1 MNRSGFFLG
10 VLLACLACIV
20 HACPPSCH
28 CHGGDLQHV
37 ICDNAGL
44 KKIPKVP
51 EQTRLLNL
59 QKNNFPVLPT
69 NGFRDMKKLV
79 SLHLQGSRIKEIS
92 TGAFRGLKSLVYLYL
107 TDNQISVI
115 KPGAFDDLSEL
126 TYLYLDQNKI
136 PDLSKG
142 LLSPL
147 VNLFILHLGSNK
159 IQELK
164 PGVFSGAK
172 DLRWLFLSD
181 NSLTNLLPGALED
194 VENLAVLHLDKN
206 QLSSYPVNAMSK
218 LRVLEELKLSHN
230 PIEIIPDNAFQSF
243 GRYLQTLNLDNM
255 KLKKFADN
263 AFAGVTVLKTAHL
276 ENNRLTQL
284 PRNFPFD
291 KLETLTLS
299 RNAWHCSCQLAHLR
313 KYGTTRVFPPLPPRG
328 LSPQGPPGC
337 ARQEG
342 IAEGCCLP
350 ARQLSP
356 ACHACARCAQRSWRA
371 VPLVS
376 SLCSSSSCPR
386 WLKGNRT
393 RTEDTCST
401 PAQYRGQSIRDT
413 PALRACKLPTKRSRK
428 GSRH

>member
-1 MNRSGFFLG
+1 MLQTQLLSLSPTHLPPPPPPASLPTTLIPDLTMNRSGFFLS
-10 VLLACLACIV
+10 VLSLLVCLTSIV
-20 HACPPSCH
+20 QACPPSCH

-79 SLHLQGSRIKEIS
+79 SLHLQSSRIKEIS

-115 KPGAFDDLSEL
+115 KAGAFDDLSDL
-126 TYLYLDQNKI
+126 TYLYLDKNKI
-136 PDLSKG
+136 PDLPKG

-159 IQELK
+159 IRELK
-164 PGVFSGAK
+164 PGAFNGAK

-206 QLSSYPVNAMSK
+206 QLSNYPVNAMSK

-230 PIEIIPDNAFQSF
+230 PIEVIPDSAFQSF
-243 GRYLQTLNLDNM
+243 GRYLQTLHLDNM
-255 KLKKFADN
+255 KLKKVSPFFLHLLRIRNTGLIFLFLSKALSLLPLSHRGEMWTCRLCKRRGTGQLITPLTWSKHRMRQNTRPSVILCKTKLSRADQ
-263 AFAGVTVLKTAHL
+263 TPWKSST
-276 ENNRLTQL
+276 
-284 PRNFPFD
+284 FPS
-291 KLETLTLS
+291 KLEVTPVI
-299 RNAWHCSCQLAHLR
+299 RKGIWGAPGQLASFL
-313 KYGTTRVFPPLPPRG
+313 PL
-328 LSPQGPPGC
+328 SQIQGV
-337 ARQEG
+337 R
-342 IAEGCCLP
+342 
-350 ARQLSP
+350 
-356 ACHACARCAQRSWRA
+356 
-371 VPLVS
+371 
-376 SLCSSSSCPR
+376 
-386 WLKGNRT
+386 
-393 RTEDTCST
+393 
-401 PAQYRGQSIRDT
+401 
-413 PALRACKLPTKRSRK
+413 
-428 GSRH
+428 

>member
-1 MNRSGFFLG
+1 MLQTQPLSLSPTHLPPPPPPPAAASHPAAPIPELSMARSGFFLG
-10 VLLACLACIV
+10 VLLACLACSV
-20 HACPPSCH
+20 QACPPSCH

-142 LLSPL
+142 ILSPL

-181 NSLTNLLPGALED
+181 NSLTSLVPGALED

-230 PIEIIPDNAFQSF
+230 PIEVIPDNAFQSF

-255 KLKKFADN
+255 KLKK
-263 AFAGVTVLKTAHL
+263 V
-276 ENNRLTQL
+276 
-284 PRNFPFD
+284 
-291 KLETLTLS
+291 
-299 RNAWHCSCQLAHLR
+299 
-313 KYGTTRVFPPLPPRG
+313 
-328 LSPQGPPGC
+328 
-337 ARQEG
+337 
-342 IAEGCCLP
+342 AEGQPHPHGGHVL
-350 ARQLSP
+350 
-356 ACHACARCAQRSWRA
+356 HARA
-371 VPLVS
+371 VPGAVHPRHPCPARLQAAHQEVQEGKP
-376 SLCSSSSCPR
+376 SL
-386 WLKGNRT
+386 
-393 RTEDTCST
+393 ST
-401 PAQYRGQSIRDT
+401 PWYGLSWRPVT
-413 PALRACKLPTKRSRK
+413 PTTRKLLTSESFLKLLLPVRK
-428 GSRH
+428 HI

>member
-1 MNRSGFFLG
+1 MFSTLQTQLLSLSLPPISLLLPLLFPPHLIPDLTMNGSGFFLG
-10 VLLACLACIV
+10 VLSLLACLV
-20 HACPPSCH
+20 STTQACPPSCH

-59 QKNNFPVLPT
+59 QKNNFPILPT

-79 SLHLQGSRIKEIS
+79 SLHLQSSRIKEIS

-115 KPGAFDDLSEL
+115 KPGAFDDLSDL
-126 TYLYLDQNKI
+126 TYLYLDKNKI

-164 PGVFSGAK
+164 PGVFNGAK

-181 NSLTNLLPGALED
+181 NSLTNLLPGAMED

-218 LRVLEELKLSHN
+218 LRVLEELKLSQN
-230 PIEIIPDNAFQSF
+230 PIEVIPDNAFQSF
-243 GRYLQTLNLDNM
+243 GRYLQTLHLDDM
-255 KLKKFADN
+255 KLKKVSPFSFHLLQIRNMGLDFLLLYKALGLLSLSCRGEERCRS
-263 AFAGVTVLKTAHL
+263 AGSKA
-276 ENNRLTQL
+276 LT
-284 PRNFPFD
+284 
-291 KLETLTLS
+291 
-299 RNAWHCSCQLAHLR
+299 
-313 KYGTTRVFPPLPPRG
+313 
-328 LSPQGPPGC
+328 
-337 ARQEG
+337 
-342 IAEGCCLP
+342 
-350 ARQLSP
+350 
-356 ACHACARCAQRSWRA
+356 
-371 VPLVS
+371 
-376 SLCSSSSCPR
+376 
-386 WLKGNRT
+386 WLK
-393 RTEDTCST
+393 
-401 PAQYRGQSIRDT
+401 
-413 PALRACKLPTKRSRK
+413 
-428 GSRH
+428 

>member
-1 MNRSGFFLG
+1 MHG
-10 VLLACLACIV
+10 VFSLLACLV
-20 HACPPSCH
+20 STMQACPPSCH

-37 ICDNAGL
+37 ICDNVGL

-59 QKNNFPVLPT
+59 QRNNFPILPT

-79 SLHLQGSRIKEIS
+79 SLHLQSSRIKEIS
-92 TGAFRGLKSLVYLYL
+92 SGAFRGLKSLVYLYL

-115 KPGAFDDLSEL
+115 KPGAFNDLSDL
-126 TYLYLDQNKI
+126 TYLYLDKNKI

-159 IQELK
+159 IRELK

-181 NSLTNLLPGALED
+181 NSLTNLLPGAMED

-206 QLSSYPVNAMSK
+206 QLSSYPVSAMSK

-230 PIEIIPDNAFQSF
+230 PIEVIPDNAFQSF
-243 GRYLQTLNLDNM
+243 GRYLQTLHLDNM
-255 KLKKFADN
+255 KLKKPDRTTVYGSSTNRDN

-291 KLETLTLS
+291 KMETLTIS
-299 RNAWHCSCQLAHLR
+299 QNPWHCNCQLAPLH
-313 KYGTTRVFPPLPPRG
+313 KYGTVTPHAPW
-328 LSPQGPPGC
+328 GC
-337 ARQEG
+337 ART
-342 IAEGCCLP
+342 L
-350 ARQLSP
+350 
-356 ACHACARCAQRSWRA
+356 
-371 VPLVS
+371 
-376 SLCSSSSCPR
+376 
-386 WLKGNRT
+386 
-393 RTEDTCST
+393 
-401 PAQYRGQSIRDT
+401 RDT
-413 PALRACKLPTKRSRK
+413 QQLPPHPAL
-428 GSRH
+428 

>member
-1 MNRSGFFLG
+1 MARSGFFLG
-10 VLLACLACIV
+10 VLLACLACSV
-20 HACPPSCH
+20 QACPPSCH

-142 LLSPL
+142 ILSPL

-181 NSLTNLLPGALED
+181 NSLTSL
-194 VENLAVLHLDKN
+194 N

-230 PIEIIPDNAFQSF
+230 PIEVIPDNAFQSF

-299 RNAWHCSCQLAHLR
+299 RNAWHCTCQLAHLR
-313 KYGTTRVFPPLPPRG
+313 K
-328 LSPQGPPGC
+328 
-337 ARQEG
+337 
-342 IAEGCCLP
+342 
-350 ARQLSP
+350 
-356 ACHACARCAQRSWRA
+356 
-371 VPLVS
+371 
-376 SLCSSSSCPR
+376 

>member
-1 MNRSGFFLG
+1 MNRSGFFLS
-10 VLLACLACIV
+10 VLSLLACLASITQ
-20 HACPPSCH
+20 ACPPSCH

-44 KKIPKVP
+44 QKIPKVP

-59 QKNNFPVLPT
+59 QKNNFQVLPT

-79 SLHLQGSRIKEIS
+79 SLHLQSSRIKEIS

-159 IQELK
+159 IRELK
-164 PGVFSGAK
+164 PGVFNGAK
-172 DLRWLFLSD
+172 DLRWLYLSD

-206 QLSSYPVNAMSK
+206 QLSSYPVSAMSK

-230 PIEIIPDNAFQSF
+230 PIEVIPDNAFQSF

-255 KLKKFADN
+255 KLKKVSLLPFVPDKKHRASPLQSPRFA
-263 AFAGVTVLKTAHL
+263 V
-276 ENNRLTQL
+276 
-284 PRNFPFD
+284 
-291 KLETLTLS
+291 
-299 RNAWHCSCQLAHLR
+299 
-313 KYGTTRVFPPLPPRG
+313 PPLQRRGEMQLCGLRRQRGTGQLTPLTWPR
-328 LSPQGPPGC
+328 QGMRVLHPS
-337 ARQEG
+337 
-342 IAEGCCLP
+342 AELFYAKPNCLELIKLLGK
-350 ARQLSP
+350 A
-356 ACHACARCAQRSWRA
+356 AHALPSWR
-371 VPLVS
+371 
-376 SLCSSSSCPR
+376 
-386 WLKGNRT
+386 
-393 RTEDTCST
+393 
-401 PAQYRGQSIRDT
+401 
-413 PALRACKLPTKRSRK
+413 
-428 GSRH
+428 

>member
-1 MNRSGFFLG
+1 MARSGFFLG
-10 VLLACLACIV
+10 VLLACLACSV
-20 HACPPSCH
+20 QACPPSCH

-142 LLSPL
+142 ILSPL

-181 NSLTNLLPGALED
+181 NSLTSLVPGALED

-230 PIEIIPDNAFQSF
+230 PIEVIPDNAFQSF

-255 KLKKFADN
+255 KLKKVSPFSFPLLWMGSTGLDSLLSKALGSLSLPQFAEERGGSGPTDSE
-263 AFAGVTVLKTAHL
+263 AQLKKS
-276 ENNRLTQL
+276 LTQ
-284 PRNFPFD
+284 PKRGMRDAPHPFGGVFD
-291 KLETLTLS
+291 ANPNDLGLIKLLGKAAHSLLS
-299 RNAWHCSCQLAHLR
+299 WSSHQSLGKYSGCSR
-313 KYGTTRVFPPLPPRG
+313 TIG
-328 LSPQGPPGC
+328 S
-337 ARQEG
+337 
-342 IAEGCCLP
+342 LP
-350 ARQLSP
+350 AS
-356 ACHACARCAQRSWRA
+356 
-371 VPLVS
+371 
-376 SLCSSSSCPR
+376 
-386 WLKGNRT
+386 RT
-393 RTEDTCST
+393 GAWDESQASALHT
-401 PAQYRGQSIRDT
+401 RG
-413 PALRACKLPTKRSRK
+413 
-428 GSRH
+428 

>member
-1 MNRSGFFLG
+1 MNRSGSILS
-10 VLLACLACIV
+10 VLSLLACLASAV
-20 HACPPSCH
+20 QACPPSCH

-107 TDNQISVI
+107 SDNQISVI

-136 PDLSKG
+136 PDLPKG

-159 IQELK
+159 IRELK
-164 PGVFSGAK
+164 PGAFNGAK
-172 DLRWLFLSD
+172 DLRWLYLSD

-218 LRVLEELKLSHN
+218 LRVLEDLRLSHN
-230 PIEIIPDNAFQSF
+230 PIEVIPDSAFQSF
-243 GRYLQTLNLDNM
+243 GRYLQTLNLENM
-255 KLKKFADN
+255 KLKKFSDN
-263 AFAGVTVLKTAHL
+263 AFAGVTALKTAHL
-276 ENNRLTQL
+276 DNNRLTQL
-284 PRNFPFD
+284 PRNFPFE
-291 KLETLTLS
+291 KMETLTLS
-299 RNAWHCSCQLAHLR
+299 KNAWHCNCQLAPLR
-313 KYGTTRVFPPLPPRG
+313 K
-328 LSPQGPPGC
+328 
-337 ARQEG
+337 
-342 IAEGCCLP
+342 
-350 ARQLSP
+350 
-356 ACHACARCAQRSWRA
+356 
-371 VPLVS
+371 
-376 SLCSSSSCPR
+376 

-393 RTEDTCST
+393 RTEETCST
-401 PAQYRGQSIRDT
+401 PTQYRGQSIRDT
-413 PALRACKLPTKRSRK
+413 PALRACKLPTKRSKK

>member
-1 MNRSGFFLG
+1 MNRSGFFLS
-10 VLLACLACIV
+10 VLSLLACLASIV
-20 HACPPSCH
+20 QACPPSCH

-69 NGFRDMKKLV
+69 NGFRDLKKLV
-79 SLHLQGSRIKEIS
+79 SLHLQSSRIKEIS

-136 PDLSKG
+136 PDLPKG

-159 IQELK
+159 IRELK
-164 PGVFSGAK
+164 PGVFNGAK

-206 QLSSYPVNAMSK
+206 QLSSYPVSAMSK

-230 PIEIIPDNAFQSF
+230 PIEVIPDNAFQSF

-263 AFAGVTVLKTAHL
+263 AFAGVTALKTAHL

-299 RNAWHCSCQLAHLR
+299 RNAWHCNCQLAHLR
-313 KYGTTRVFPPLPPRG
+313 K
-328 LSPQGPPGC
+328 
-337 ARQEG
+337 
-342 IAEGCCLP
+342 
-350 ARQLSP
+350 
-356 ACHACARCAQRSWRA
+356 
-371 VPLVS
+371 
-376 SLCSSSSCPR
+376 

-401 PAQYRGQSIRDT
+401 PVQYRGQSIRDT
-413 PALRACKLPTKRSRK
+413 PALRTCKLPTKRSKK

>member
-255 KLKKFADN
+255 KLKKVSPFSFPLLWMGKTGLDSLLSEALSSLSLPQSAEERGIRAYRQRGTAEINPYPAQARDERCTPPFWWVVLCKPKLSGADQTPWKGN
-263 AFAGVTVLKTAHL
+263 AFPPELEVTPVTGKVFGVLQD
-276 ENNRLTQL
+276 NRQ
-284 PRNFPFD
+284 PSSIPDWGMGREP
-291 KLETLTLS
+291 S
-299 RNAWHCSCQLAHLR
+299 ICLAH
-313 KYGTTRVFPPLPPRG
+313 
-328 LSPQGPPGC
+328 
-337 ARQEG
+337 EG
-342 IAEGCCLP
+342 
-350 ARQLSP
+350 
-356 ACHACARCAQRSWRA
+356 
-371 VPLVS
+371 
-376 SLCSSSSCPR
+376 
-386 WLKGNRT
+386 LKGT
-393 RTEDTCST
+393 ATL
-401 PAQYRGQSIRDT
+401 QS
-413 PALRACKLPTKRSRK
+413 
-428 GSRH
+428 

>member
-1 MNRSGFFLG
+1 SGSFLSALSL
-10 VLLACLACIV
+10 VACLASIIQ
-20 HACPPSCH
+20 ACPQSCH

-37 ICDNAGL
+37 ICDNVGL

-59 QKNNFPVLPT
+59 QRNNFPVLPT

-79 SLHLQGSRIKEIS
+79 SLHLQSSKIKEIS

-107 TDNQISVI
+107 TDNQINVI
-115 KPGAFDDLSEL
+115 KSGAFDDLSEL
-126 TYLYLDQNKI
+126 TYLYLDKNKI
-136 PDLSKG
+136 PELPKG

-159 IQELK
+159 IRELK
-164 PGVFSGAK
+164 PGIFNGAK

-181 NSLTNLLPGALED
+181 NSLNNLLPGTLED

-206 QLSSYPVNAMSK
+206 QLSSYPVSAMSK

-230 PIEIIPDNAFQSF
+230 PIEVIPDNAFQSF
-243 GRYLQTLNLDNM
+243 GRYLQTLSLDNM

-263 AFAGVTVLKTAHL
+263 AFAGVTGLKTAHL

-284 PRNFPFD
+284 PRNFPLD
-291 KLETLTLS
+291 KMETLTLS
-299 RNAWHCSCQLAHLR
+299 KNPWHCNCQLAHLR
-313 KYGTTRVFPPLPPRG
+313 K
-328 LSPQGPPGC
+328 
-337 ARQEG
+337 
-342 IAEGCCLP
+342 
-350 ARQLSP
+350 
-356 ACHACARCAQRSWRA
+356 
-371 VPLVS
+371 
-376 SLCSSSSCPR
+376 

-393 RTEDTCST
+393 RSDESCSS

-413 PALRACKLPTKRSRK
+413 PALRSCKLPTKRSKK
-428 GSRH
+428 GTRH